1 MLGGVSNYA
10 ACKNCGYNG
19 PLATPIVYHDND
31 KELLLTYFPGEL
43 GMPVN
48 DQERLIGPMIT
59 QLTNK
64 LPAEKRKAYL
74 LRPQSFLTYQSMVE
88 RILAA
93 DGITPEMLQSQQKRV
108 SVLERLLTAATP
120 EARSTIIKAE
130 LALFDAEFFSIFS
143 HLVENATAS
152 GQKQTIDQMTAVQA
166 QLFTETE
173 YGRKVAGQA
182 AEIQEA
188 VKTLQAAG
196 KGLDRE
202 KLLDIM
208 IEAPNEDRLSALAG
222 MTRPGLDY
230 QFFQL
235 LTGRIETKAGDERKK
250 LETLRANLLEIT
262 RRLDLRTEEE
272 FKRAGA
278 LLTSLLA
285 APDIGKATAEHIEE
299 ISEVFVQLLNSSL
312 QEADKKKDTA
322 QLEKLQQIVTVLQQ
336 ASAPPP
342 EIALI
347 EELLAAPDDAALNKL
362 LGEHA
367 AELTPEFSSMLA
379 SVLTRSEEQAGTKP
393 GTDDAEML
401 RRLDKIYKAVL
412 KLSMQRN
419 LK

>member
-1 MLGGVSNYA
+1 
-10 ACKNCGYNG
+10 
-19 PLATPIVYHDND
+19 
-31 KELLLTYFPGEL
+31 
-43 GMPVN
+43 
-48 DQERLIGPMIT
+48 
-59 QLTNK
+59 
-64 LPAEKRKAYL
+64 
-74 LRPQSFLTYQSMVE
+74 
-88 RILAA
+88 
-93 DGITPEMLQSQQKRV
+93 
-108 SVLERLLTAATP
+108 
-120 EARSTIIKAE
+120 
-130 LALFDAEFFSIFS
+130 LFDAEFFSIFS
-143 HLVENATAS
+143 RLVENASAS
-152 GQKQTIDQMTAVQA
+152 GQKQTIDQMSAVQA
-166 QLFTETE
+166 QLFAETE
-173 YGRKVAGQA
+173 YGRKVASQA

-208 IEAPNEDRLSALAG
+208 IEAPNEDRLNALAG

-250 LETLRANLLEIT
+250 LETLRASLLEIT
-262 RRLDLRTEEE
+262 RRLDLRTEQE

-278 LLTSLLA
+278 LLTTLLA

-362 LGEHA
+362 LAEHA

-393 GTDDAEML
+393 GSDDAEML

-412 KLSMQRN
+412 KLSMQKN
-419 LK
+419 MK